1 MVSKDSLV
9 ITKSILLIS
18 VLLLSACKTPQ
29 TVLLDASN
37 KCPQIGID
45 VNAPDFFQH
54 HKPKEVEQF
63 YSCMERELKPRDI
76 TPIGKPSSLANNMYN
91 HVEIVKSSLQPALQY
106 QRNLWRQVFAK
117 EKAPGAAYEA
127 WVRWQQTE
135 RNMATSQ
142 QAADDA
148 ARAAWGVNNAAQQQQ
163 FQSNFQLQQQ
173 NMQMQ
178 QIQQQQLINNS
189 MSGR

>member
-1 MVSKDSLV
+1 MPIIGAISGNF
-9 ITKSILLIS
+9 TKSILLIS

-29 TVLLDASN
+29 TVLSDALN

-45 VNAPDFFQH
+45 INAPDFFQH

-76 TPIGKPSSLANNMYN
+76 TPIGKPGSLANNMFN
-91 HVEIVKSSLQPALQY
+91 DAEILKTSLQPALQY
-106 QRNLWRQVFAK
+106 QRNLWRQVFTK

-148 ARAAWGVNNAAQQQQ
+148 ARAAYRANSAAQQQQ
-163 FQSNFQLQQQ
+163 FQMQQQ
-173 NMQMQ
+173 NMQLQ
-178 QIQQQQLINNS
+178 QIQQQQFMNNS
-189 MSGR
+189 MSGRY